1 MECAD
6 VHAPKLVAIANGD
19 RAAPVKIGS
28 DNPDNLYQSAT
39 ISGKIVYR
47 VKVKRGTVAYLGF
60 GTQSGSYGAP
70 GGLSTVDY
78 KEAVEFEMDKD
89 GNFEIVVSSEENK
102 PAGCKN
108 WMKTLSDPESAMLIV
123 RQTYND
129 HDNEIPATVTIEKLE
144 GQTLPTP
151 VTCEQVDEALKKSAL
166 FVGGASFMFARWAK
180 GFQKHVNELPL
191 FDQEVS
197 NKAGGDPNIR
207 YFHSY
212 WRLADDEC
220 LVISATP
227 PKVETWNFQLNNH
240 WMESLD
246 YRYYQIHVNMHMAHY
261 RKDKSIRIVIAHS
274 NPAELGLE
282 NADAYDWIN
291 TTGKPLSL

>member
-1 MECAD
+1 MLSLD
-6 VHAPKLVAIANGD
+6 AIYD
-19 RAAPVKIGS
+19 S
-28 DNPDNLYQSAT
+28 
-39 ISGKIVYR
+39 
-47 VKVKRGTVAYLGF
+47 
-60 GTQSGSYGAP
+60 
-70 GGLSTVDY
+70 
-78 KEAVEFEMDKD
+78 
-89 GNFEIVVSSEENK
+89 
-102 PAGCKN
+102 
-108 WMKTLSDPESAMLIV
+108 
-123 RQTYND
+123 
-129 HDNEIPATVTIEKLE
+129 
-144 GQTLPTP
+144 
-151 VTCEQVDEALKKSAL
+151 
-166 FVGGASFMFARWAK
+166 

-291 TTGKPLSL
+291 TTGHNCGTMCFRWIRPENENFPHPKPEVVKFKDLPQIL